1 MMSFFT
7 SGVAQIIDVLFIFG
21 ATLFSLVGKDFPLVL
36 QEKPGAFFTEGKD
49 TRTPKHPSTSVV
61 LVDGSISG
69 RCAVLVDRGEE
80 WEVIKYP

>member
-49 TRTPKHPSTSVV
+49 TRTHTPHTKVLLERTIGQYYWINAHSTI
-61 LVDGSISG
+61 G
-69 RCAVLVDRGEE
+69 
-80 WEVIKYP
+80 WQY